1 MTNVESI
8 SHLRIACLKAI
19 AGTTINLC
27 FPFNVPR
34 VIQHKLPVCTNFYC
48 EAPTPLPPILSP
60 LSILKHSQT
69 FSNPFLPSWPAGSL
83 PSPHRA
89 CPASNSFPADWPPP

>member
-27 FPFNVPR
+27 FPPFNVPR

-60 LSILKHSQT
+60 RPLSSFFPFSNILKP
-69 FSNPFLPSWPAGSL
+69 FSPLLACWQPALPPQGL
-83 PSPHRA
+83 P
-89 CPASNSFPADWPPP
+89 CLQ

>member
-1 MTNVESI
+1 MTNVDSI

-60 LSILKHSQT
+60 RPLSLSFHSQT
-69 FSNPFLPSWPAGSL
+69 FSNILKPLSPLLACWQPALPPQGL
-83 PSPHRA
+83 P
-89 CPASNSFPADWPPP
+89 CLQ